1 MFEFLAEKITQV
13 LETKNIIVRDR
24 AIYKYGIETWIS
36 ALASILLLLVVGIIF
51 NCILEVII
59 YEAVFFILR
68 RFTGGYYCTTHF
80 ECMSL
85 YIAIFTL
92 YMVLREYLKVSIVMV
107 CIAIAISLIIIISLS
122 PVQSNDQQLTEL
134 EQRKYHLY
142 STLLSIIIGISC
154 IVLRFLNIPVYSILT
169 YSFSLLAI
177 LMLGG
182 KVVNRRSWL
191 PLQINLFKYL

>member
-92 YMVLREYLKVSIVMV
+92 YMVLREYLKILKQYRKYLQLWIARYYRGDTFFVPIQLIVDRSIVLV
-107 CIAIAISLIIIISLS
+107 K
-122 PVQSNDQQLTEL
+122 D
-134 EQRKYHLY
+134 
-142 STLLSIIIGISC
+142 
-154 IVLRFLNIPVYSILT
+154 
-169 YSFSLLAI
+169 
-177 LMLGG
+177 
-182 KVVNRRSWL
+182 
-191 PLQINLFKYL
+191 

>member
-1 MFEFLAEKITQV
+1 M
-13 LETKNIIVRDR
+13 
-24 AIYKYGIETWIS
+24 WIS

-80 ECMSL
+80 GKCMSR

-142 STLLSIIIGISC
+142 STLLSIIVGISC

-177 LMLGG
+177 LTLGG
-182 KVVNRRSWL
+182 KVVNRRS
-191 PLQINLFKYL
+191 